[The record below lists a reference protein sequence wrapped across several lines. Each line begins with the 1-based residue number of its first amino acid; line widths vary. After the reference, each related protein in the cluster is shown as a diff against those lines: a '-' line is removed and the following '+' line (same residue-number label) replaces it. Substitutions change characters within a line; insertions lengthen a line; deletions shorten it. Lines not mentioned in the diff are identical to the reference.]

1 MVEVGVEAVAGVR
14 RSGAKPTLA
23 PRLVLPGR
31 FTDPAIGG
39 AGRQNPAQGEPVG
52 AQRSA
57 STAQPQHGFNSSGLS
72 NFFTFFSPTTGK
84 PLIGLSG
91 TKHALAMVDA
101 KPTKEIL

>member
-1 MVEVGVEAVAGVR
+1 MVEAVAGAR

-23 PRLVLPGR
+23 PCLVLPGR

-39 AGRQNPAQGEPVG
+39 AGRQNLAHDAPVG

-57 STAQPQHGFNSSGLS
+57 SAAQPQHGFNLSGLS
-72 NFFTFFSPTTGK
+72 NFFTFFPLTTRK

-91 TKHALAMVDA
+91 TKHALAMVDSQ
-101 KPTKEIL
+101 PTKETL